1 LTPKPGQVSCG
12 NVCRKADDLDK
23 RTGAV
28 GLSGGEFEGD
38 DVAARDVSQ
47 MGFTV
52 KLALGSIFVGLAVL
66 TLKYSAYWLTG
77 SIALYSDAL
86 ESVINVATSIAAYF
100 AIRISLTPA
109 DREHPYG
116 HSKAEYLSAVLEGVL
131 IIGAALSILREAY
144 VGFLHPKPLET
155 PLQGLVLN
163 GTASLINALWSFILI
178 RSGHRQ
184 RSPALVADGRHLL
197 TDVFTSAGVL
207 VGVALAAFTGWTI
220 LDPLIAALV
229 AVNILWMGYGLMK
242 ESVAGLMD
250 AAVSPAIQD
259 RIQTLIAEQ
268 GSGALQ
274 AHDVR
279 TRHAGRLTF
288 VDFHLVV
295 PGDMSVARAHDI
307 CDRIEHALKEEMGEA
322 LITIH
327 VEPEHKAK
335 PRGVW
340 VN

>member
-1 LTPKPGQVSCG
+1 MSL
-12 NVCRKADDLDK
+12 
-23 RTGAV
+23 
-28 GLSGGEFEGD
+28 
-38 DVAARDVSQ
+38 
-47 MGFTV
+47 TV
-52 KLALGSIFVGLAVL
+52 KLALGSIFIGLVVL
-66 TLKYSAYWLTG
+66 VLKYLAYWVTG

-86 ESVINVATSIAAYF
+86 ESVINVATAIAAF
-100 AIRISLTPA
+100 IAVRISLTPA

-131 IIGAALSILREAY
+131 IILAAFSILREAHL
-144 VGFLHPKPLET
+144 GFLHPKPLEA
-155 PLQGLVLN
+155 PLKGLVLN
-163 GTASLINALWSFILI
+163 GSASLINALWSFVLI
-178 RSGHRQ
+178 RFGHRE

-207 VGVALAAFTGWTI
+207 VGVAVAAFTGWAI

-229 AVNILWMGYGLMK
+229 ALNILWMGYGLMK

-250 AAVSPAIQD
+250 AAVSPKIEE
-259 RIQTLIAEQ
+259 RIRTLIAEQ

-279 TRHAGRLTF
+279 TRHAGRVTF
-288 VDFHLVV
+288 IDFHLVV
-295 PGDMSVARAHDI
+295 PGNMSVTSAHDI

-322 LITIH
+322 VVTIH

-335 PRGVW
+335 PRSVR
-340 VN
+340 VT

>member
-1 LTPKPGQVSCG
+1 MPGDLGQLEQQRGTMSLT
-12 NVCRKADDLDK
+12 L
-23 RTGAV
+23 
-28 GLSGGEFEGD
+28 
-38 DVAARDVSQ
+38 
-47 MGFTV
+47 
-52 KLALGSIFVGLAVL
+52 KLARGSILVGFAVL
-66 TLKYSAYWLTG
+66 TLKYLAYYVTG

-86 ESVINVATSIAAYF
+86 ESVINVATAIAAYF
-100 AIRISLTPA
+100 AIGISLTPA

-131 IIGAALSILREAY
+131 IIGAAFSILREAHL
-144 VGFLHPKPLET
+144 GFLHPKPLET

-229 AVNILWMGYGLMK
+229 ALNILWMGYELMK

-250 AAVSPAIQD
+250 AAVSPKMQE
-259 RIQTLIAEQ
+259 RIRTLI
-268 GSGALQ
+268 
-274 AHDVR
+274 
-279 TRHAGRLTF
+279 
-288 VDFHLVV
+288 
-295 PGDMSVARAHDI
+295 
-307 CDRIEHALKEEMGEA
+307 
-322 LITIH
+322 
-327 VEPEHKAK
+327 
-335 PRGVW
+335 
-340 VN
+340 

>member
-1 LTPKPGQVSCG
+1 MPRRMSL
-12 NVCRKADDLDK
+12 
-23 RTGAV
+23 
-28 GLSGGEFEGD
+28 
-38 DVAARDVSQ
+38 
-47 MGFTV
+47 TV
-52 KLALGSIFVGLAVL
+52 KLALGSIFIGLVVL
-66 TLKYSAYWLTG
+66 VLKYLAYWVTG

-86 ESVINVATSIAAYF
+86 ESVINVATAIAAF
-100 AIRISLTPA
+100 IAVRISLTPA

-131 IIGAALSILREAY
+131 IILAAFSILREAHL
-144 VGFLHPKPLET
+144 GFLHPKPLEA
-155 PLQGLVLN
+155 PLKGLVLN
-163 GTASLINALWSFILI
+163 GSASLINALWCFVLI
-178 RSGHRQ
+178 RFGHRE

-207 VGVALAAFTGWTI
+207 IGVAVAAFTGWAI

-229 AVNILWMGYGLMK
+229 ALNILWMGYGLMK

-250 AAVSPAIQD
+250 AAVSPKIQE
-259 RIQTLIAEQ
+259 RIRTLIAEQ

-279 TRHAGRLTF
+279 TRHAGQVTF
-288 VDFHLVV
+288 IDFHLVV
-295 PGDMSVARAHDI
+295 PGNMSVTSAHDI

-322 LITIH
+322 VVTIH

-335 PRGVW
+335 PRSVR
-340 VN
+340 VT

>member
-1 LTPKPGQVSCG
+1 MSL
-12 NVCRKADDLDK
+12 
-23 RTGAV
+23 
-28 GLSGGEFEGD
+28 
-38 DVAARDVSQ
+38 
-47 MGFTV
+47 TV
-52 KLALGSIFVGLAVL
+52 KLALGSIFIGFVVL
-66 TLKYSAYWLTG
+66 VLKYLAYWVTG

-86 ESVINVATSIAAYF
+86 ESVINVATAIAAF
-100 AIRISLTPA
+100 IAVRISLTPA

-131 IIGAALSILREAY
+131 IILAAFSILREAHL
-144 VGFLHPKPLET
+144 GFLHPKPLEA
-155 PLQGLVLN
+155 PLKGLVLN
-163 GTASLINALWSFILI
+163 GTASLINALWSFVLI
-178 RSGHRQ
+178 RFGHRE

-207 VGVALAAFTGWTI
+207 IGVAVAAFTGWAI

-229 AVNILWMGYGLMK
+229 ALNILWMGYGLMK

-250 AAVSPAIQD
+250 AAVSPKIQE
-259 RIQTLIAEQ
+259 RIRTLIAEQ

-279 TRHAGRLTF
+279 TRHAGRVTF
-288 VDFHLVV
+288 IDFHLVV
-295 PGDMSVARAHDI
+295 PGNMSVTSAHDI

-322 LITIH
+322 VVTIH

-335 PRGVW
+335 PRSVR
-340 VN
+340 VT

>member
-1 LTPKPGQVSCG
+1 MPRRMSL
-12 NVCRKADDLDK
+12 
-23 RTGAV
+23 
-28 GLSGGEFEGD
+28 
-38 DVAARDVSQ
+38 
-47 MGFTV
+47 TV
-52 KLALGSIFVGLAVL
+52 KLARGSIFIGLVIL
-66 TLKYSAYWLTG
+66 VLKYLAYWVTG

-86 ESVINVATSIAAYF
+86 ESVINVATAIAAF
-100 AIRISLTPA
+100 IAIRISLTPA

-131 IIGAALSILREAY
+131 IILAAFSILREAHL
-144 VGFLHPKPLET
+144 GFLHPKPLDA
-155 PLQGLVLN
+155 PLKGLVLN
-163 GTASLINALWSFILI
+163 GTASLINALWSFVLI
-178 RSGHRQ
+178 RFGHRE

-207 VGVALAAFTGWTI
+207 IGVAVAAFTGWAI

-229 AVNILWMGYGLMK
+229 ALNILWMGYGLMK

-250 AAVSPAIQD
+250 AAVSPKIQE
-259 RIQTLIAEQ
+259 RIRTLIAEQ

-279 TRHAGRLTF
+279 TRHAGRVTF
-288 VDFHLVV
+288 IDFHLVV
-295 PGDMSVARAHDI
+295 PGNMSVISAHDI

-322 LITIH
+322 VVTIH

-335 PRGVW
+335 PRSVRVTLTSAIGRRP
-340 VN
+340 

>member
-1 LTPKPGQVSCG
+1 MSL
-12 NVCRKADDLDK
+12 
-23 RTGAV
+23 
-28 GLSGGEFEGD
+28 
-38 DVAARDVSQ
+38 
-47 MGFTV
+47 TV
-52 KLALGSIFVGLAVL
+52 KLALGSIFIGLVVL
-66 TLKYSAYWLTG
+66 VLKYLAYWVTG

-86 ESVINVATSIAAYF
+86 ESVINVATAIAALI
-100 AIRISLTPA
+100 AVRISLTPA

-131 IIGAALSILREAY
+131 IILAAFSILREAHL
-144 VGFLHPKPLET
+144 GFLHPKPLEA
-155 PLQGLVLN
+155 PLKGLVLN
-163 GTASLINALWSFILI
+163 GTASLINALWSFVLI
-178 RSGHRQ
+178 RFGHRE

-207 VGVALAAFTGWTI
+207 IGVAVAAFTGWAI

-229 AVNILWMGYGLMK
+229 ALNILWMGYGLMK

-250 AAVSPAIQD
+250 AAVSPKIQE
-259 RIQTLIAEQ
+259 RIRTLIAEQ

-279 TRHAGRLTF
+279 TRHAGRVTF
-288 VDFHLVV
+288 IDFHLVV
-295 PGDMSVARAHDI
+295 PGNMSVTSAHDI

-322 LITIH
+322 VVTIH

-335 PRGVW
+335 PRSVR
-340 VN
+340 VT

>member
-1 LTPKPGQVSCG
+1 MSL
-12 NVCRKADDLDK
+12 
-23 RTGAV
+23 
-28 GLSGGEFEGD
+28 
-38 DVAARDVSQ
+38 
-47 MGFTV
+47 TV
-52 KLALGSIFVGLAVL
+52 KLALGSIFIGLVVL
-66 TLKYSAYWLTG
+66 VLKYLAYWVTG

-86 ESVINVATSIAAYF
+86 ESVINVATAIAAF
-100 AIRISLTPA
+100 IAVRISLTPA

-131 IIGAALSILREAY
+131 IILAAFSILREAHL
-144 VGFLHPKPLET
+144 GFLHPKPLEA
-155 PLQGLVLN
+155 PLKGLVLN
-163 GTASLINALWSFILI
+163 GTASLINALWSFVLI
-178 RSGHRQ
+178 RFGHRE

-207 VGVALAAFTGWTI
+207 IGVAVAAFTGWAI

-229 AVNILWMGYGLMK
+229 ALNILWMGYGLMK

-250 AAVSPAIQD
+250 AAVSPKIQE
-259 RIQTLIAEQ
+259 RIRTLIAEQ

-279 TRHAGRLTF
+279 TRHAGRVTF
-288 VDFHLVV
+288 IDFHLVV
-295 PGDMSVARAHDI
+295 PGNMSVTSAHDI

-322 LITIH
+322 VVTIH

-335 PRGVW
+335 PRSVR
-340 VN
+340 VT

>member
-1 LTPKPGQVSCG
+1 MPRRMSL
-12 NVCRKADDLDK
+12 
-23 RTGAV
+23 
-28 GLSGGEFEGD
+28 
-38 DVAARDVSQ
+38 
-47 MGFTV
+47 TV
-52 KLALGSIFVGLAVL
+52 KLARGSIFIGLVIL
-66 TLKYSAYWLTG
+66 VLKYLAYWVTG

-86 ESVINVATSIAAYF
+86 ESVINVATAIAAF
-100 AIRISLTPA
+100 IAVRISLTPA

-131 IIGAALSILREAY
+131 IILAAFSILREAHL
-144 VGFLHPKPLET
+144 GFLHPKPLEA
-155 PLQGLVLN
+155 PLKGLVLN
-163 GTASLINALWSFILI
+163 GTASLINALWSFVLI
-178 RSGHRQ
+178 RFGHRE

-207 VGVALAAFTGWTI
+207 IGVAVAAFTGWAI

-229 AVNILWMGYGLMK
+229 ALNILWMGYGLMK

-250 AAVSPAIQD
+250 AAVSPKIQE
-259 RIQTLIAEQ
+259 RIRTLIAEQ

-279 TRHAGRLTF
+279 TRHAGRVTF
-288 VDFHLVV
+288 IDFHLVV
-295 PGDMSVARAHDI
+295 PGNMSVTSAHDI

-322 LITIH
+322 VVTIH

-335 PRGVW
+335 PRSVR
-340 VN
+340 VT